1 MEPDE
6 LVKREF
12 KMLSK
17 CVRNLLIDN
26 KNFKG
31 DWDQRGYYFEHETFE
46 SYVDGPLKDSA
57 EFIIEKIDQ
66 LGELMIDWVKD
77 YEAELARSKI
87 SEHSDGSIS

>member
-1 MEPDE
+1 MTPEE
-6 LVKREF
+6 FMKREF

-31 DWDQRGYYFEHETFE
+31 DWDRRGYYFEHETFD
-46 SYVDGPLKDSA
+46 SYVHGPLKDSA

-66 LGELMIDWVKD
+66 LGEVVVDYVKD
-77 YEAELARSKI
+77 YEAELDRSKI
-87 SEHSDGSIS
+87 SKYPDGTVS